1 MRAPA
6 IFALL
11 AVLGGT
17 AGASELFLFEKDR
30 GRVELRLGFGSVEA
44 HVLQNASTER
54 EWDASGYRPALVMSF
69 TGKGPSSDF
78 RFRGLF
84 SETQSVDDADVDLDS
99 YDLRT
104 RVGYGWDLKRR
115 TVLSVLGALSYRSWK
130 SHVDSEAENTAYDS
144 EVICLGG
151 YAHLRSGLVKR
162 RLFLS
167 AEIGT
172 EFPVEGNAAYAEV
185 ETSRLNGEMI
195 LESRVGLEWRF
206 GEYSWLTLGVAWEQA
221 ELDFGGNPNTVDQI
235 NSMMFE
241 VGLSLSF

>member
-1 MRAPA
+1 MR
-6 IFALL
+6 FLALFTL
-11 AVLGGT
+11 IVTLGGA
-17 AGASELFLFEKDR
+17 AGASELFLFEEGR
-30 GRVELRLGFGSVEA
+30 GRVELRLGFGSVDA

-54 EWDASGYRPALVMSF
+54 KWDATGYRPALVMSF

-78 RFRGLF
+78 RLRGLF
-84 SETQSVDDADVDLDS
+84 SETQSVDEADVDLDS

-130 SHVDSEAENTAYDS
+130 SHVDSAAEDTSYDS

-151 YAHLRSGLVKR
+151 YAHLRSGLLKR

-167 AEIGT
+167 AEVGA

-185 ETSRLNGEMI
+185 ETSRLNGDMI
-195 LESRVGLEWRF
+195 FESRVGLEWRF

-221 ELDFGGNPNTVDQI
+221 ELDFGGSPNTVDEI
-235 NSMMFE
+235 GAVMFE